1 MSMTL
6 TTPLRAVALSAVLAC
21 LVAGCSSTRTQKSA
35 GESIDDT
42 VIATRI
48 KADLIGDPVTK
59 AGDIDVEVFKG
70 RVQLNGFVG
79 SGAESSRATD
89 VARKVN
95 GVTAV
100 DNNLKMKG
108 AERTVSDTVDDGSLS
123 VQVKGALAADERT
136 KAYQIDVNTRNAVVL
151 LAGFVNNA
159 AARTAAGEIATGV
172 RGVAKVDNQIAVK

>member
-1 MSMTL
+1 MHL
-6 TTPLRAVALSAVLAC
+6 TTSSRFMALGAVFVFLA
-21 LVAGCSSTRTQKSA
+21 AGCSSTRTQKSA

-48 KADLIGDPVTK
+48 KADLIGDPLTK

-79 SGAESSRATD
+79 SGTEKNRATA
-89 VARKVN
+89 VARQVN

-108 AERTVSDTVDDGSLS
+108 AERTVSDTIDDGALS
-123 VQVKGALAADERT
+123 IEVKAALAGDART
-136 KAYQIDVNTRNAVVL
+136 KTFQIDVNTRNAVVL
-151 LAGFVNNA
+151 LAGFVDNA
-159 AARTAAGEIATGV
+159 TARTAAGELASGV
-172 RGVAKVDNQIAVK
+172 KGVARVDNQIAIK